1 MSSSNDSFPIHIVE
15 DNPAVAKSLSALL
28 SAHGYETRISRSA
41 EQFLEAF
48 DPRERAG
55 ILLDLRLPGMSGMEL
70 QAHLKDRGARAP
82 IVMLTAHGD
91 VPQAVTAMKSGAVD
105 FIEKPGSE
113 QAILGALER
122 VRKILAARSEVSLPP
137 GELSARL
144 ARLTSREQEVV
155 DQLLRGNT
163 NKQIAEILGISQRTV
178 EIHRARIREKMQVR
192 HLSDLIGLF
201 R

>member
-1 MSSSNDSFPIHIVE
+1 MRSSNESFPIYIVE
-15 DNPAVAKSLSALL
+15 DNPSVAKSLCALL
-28 SAHGYETRISRSA
+28 SAHGIEARSFRSA
-41 EQFLEAF
+41 EQFLEAY
-48 DPRERAG
+48 DPQEKAG
-55 ILLDLRLPGMSGMEL
+55 VLLDLRLPGMSGMEL
-70 QAHLKDRGARAP
+70 QAHLKDSGARTP

-91 VPQAVTAMKSGAVD
+91 VAQAVTAMKSGAVD

-122 VRKILAARSEVSLPP
+122 VRKILSARSELSIPP
-137 GELSARL
+137 SELSARL

-155 DQLLRGNT
+155 DQLLLGNT

-192 HLSDLIGLF
+192 HLSDLISLF